1 MSENFVETDKDY
13 GGYDVHFEG
22 RVYSFYFEASAI
34 KFLKEATINNLTSN
48 DLRLY
53 ISYPEEQHEQ
63 VS

>member
-1 MSENFVETDKDY
+1 MNEKFVDKAKDCE
-13 GGYDVHFEG
+13 GYDAHFEG
-22 RVYSFYFEASAI
+22 RVYPFYFEASAV
-34 KFLKEATINNLTSN
+34 KFLKEATVNNLTSN

>member
-1 MSENFVETDKDY
+1 MNEKFVDKAKDC
-13 GGYDVHFEG
+13 EG
-22 RVYSFYFEASAI
+22 RVYPFYFEASAV
-34 KFLKEATINNLTSN
+34 KFLKEATVNNLTSN